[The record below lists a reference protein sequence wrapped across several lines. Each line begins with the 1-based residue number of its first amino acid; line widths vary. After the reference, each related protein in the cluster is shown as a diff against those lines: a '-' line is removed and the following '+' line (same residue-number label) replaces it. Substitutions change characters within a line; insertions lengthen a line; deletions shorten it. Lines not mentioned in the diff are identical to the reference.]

1 MKRLWSAFVCL
12 VIALSLCAFEIIYT
26 TSAADKLNN
35 IVSRARREF
44 NRGVGD
50 STKAAE
56 TLDEAKKLWEECEG
70 VMNIFLYHDSVDT
83 VGIGIESAK
92 SLIKSGKEEADVQ
105 LLELMDSLKTIK
117 KSEQPLIENIL

>member
-1 MKRLWSAFVCL
+1 MKRLWSAFVCF
-12 VIALSLCAFEIIYT
+12 VIALSLCTFEIIYT

-44 NRGVGD
+44 NRGAGD

-70 VMNIFLYHDSVDT
+70 VMNIFLYHDNVDT